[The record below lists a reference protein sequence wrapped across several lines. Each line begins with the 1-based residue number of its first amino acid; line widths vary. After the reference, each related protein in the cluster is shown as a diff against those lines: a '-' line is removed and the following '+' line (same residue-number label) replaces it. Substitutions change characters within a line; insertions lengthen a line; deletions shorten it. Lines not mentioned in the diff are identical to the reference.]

1 MINRFK
7 ILIVLLLLNLTSF
20 SQKDTNKICFD
31 YKTAQKVAADLVKGD
46 AAQSELKKTQELV
59 GQLNLKI
66 KEKDSIIWV
75 YVQKDTNY
83 LKQVKSYADV
93 QQTNAVTI
101 SELKKDIN
109 SLQTQNN
116 NLKAGIKWVAGGFV
130 GTLISLL
137 TFAMVK

>member
-1 MINRFK
+1 
-7 ILIVLLLLNLTSF
+7 
-20 SQKDTNKICFD
+20 
-31 YKTAQKVAADLVKGD
+31 LVKGD

>member
-1 MINRFK
+1 M
-7 ILIVLLLLNLTSF
+7 
-20 SQKDTNKICFD
+20 
-31 YKTAQKVAADLVKGD
+31 VKGD
-46 AAQSELKKTQELV
+46 AAQVELKKTQELV

-66 KEKDSIIWV
+66 KEKDSIIMF
-75 YVQKDTNY
+75 YVKKDTNY

-109 SLQTQNN
+109 TLQTKNN
-116 NLKAGIKWVAGGFV
+116 NLKTGIKWVAGGFV

>member
-1 MINRFK
+1 MINRFR
-7 ILIVLLLLNLTSF
+7 ILPVLLLLSLTTF

-31 YKTAQKVAADLVKGD
+31 YSKAQKIATDLVKGD
-46 AAQSELKKTQELV
+46 AAQVELKKTQELV

-66 KEKDSIIWV
+66 KEKDSIIMF
-75 YVQKDTNY
+75 YVKKDTNY

-109 SLQTQNN
+109 TLQTKNN
-116 NLKAGIKWVAGGFV
+116 NLKTGIKWVAGGFV

>member
-1 MINRFK
+1 M
-7 ILIVLLLLNLTSF
+7 
-20 SQKDTNKICFD
+20 
-31 YKTAQKVAADLVKGD
+31 VKGD
-46 AAQSELKKTQELV
+46 AAQVELKKTQELV

-66 KEKDSIIWV
+66 KEKDSIIMF
-75 YVQKDTNY
+75 YVKKDTNY

-109 SLQTQNN
+109 TLQTKNK
-116 NLKAGIKWVAGGFV
+116 NLKTGLNWVAGGFV